1 MQIHHDKHHQTYITK
16 LQTAISQAPTLKGK
30 SLVSSQ
36 KLEHLRKA
44 ALGESTREGTQR
56 AESCLPSVWCLPTW
70 LHIPGVHAAD
80 RIACMQDDL
89 NKAVGTRD
97 IPSDVTTAVRNNGGG
112 HWNHSFFWKILT
124 PAESKEADY
133 QVVAS
138 DELKKGIEEVW
149 GSLNAFQAKFNEAAT
164 AVFGSGWAW
173 LGVDDSGTLVISTT
187 SKIVCS
193 STNWCT
199 LQISCK
205 SLHMLQMLTLLS
217 GLKSTAHLKACA
229 HSRSLFSDVHSMDSM
244 LVCIQAMLIVEAMYM
259 SAPHSFLPTAASST
273 TSSSYS
279 LLCATTQQLRRDAFN
294 ANAQMSSQMHSSSP
308 ETSFHSCV

>member
-1 MQIHHDKHHQTYITK
+1 LPFAPDALEPFIDTATMQIHHDKHHQTYITK

-36 KLEHLRKA
+36 ELEHLCKA
-44 ALGESTREGTQR
+44 TLGESTTEGTNR
-56 AESCLPSVWCLPTW
+56 GKSWLCLPSVWCLSTR
-70 LHIPGVHAAD
+70 LHIPGLNATD
-80 RIACMQDDL
+80 RVACMQDDL

-187 SKIVCS
+187 SEIVYS
-193 STNWCT
+193 SRIWCT
-199 LQISCK
+199 PHIFW
-205 SLHMLQMLTLLS
+205 HFF
-217 GLKSTAHLKACA
+217 A
-229 HSRSLFSDVHSMDSM
+229 
-244 LVCIQAMLIVEAMYM
+244 VC
-259 SAPHSFLPTAASST
+259 T
-273 TSSSYS
+273 
-279 LLCATTQQLRRDAFN
+279 N
-294 ANAQMSSQMHSSSP
+294 AINI
-308 ETSFHSCV
+308 

>member
-1 MQIHHDKHHQTYITK
+1 
-16 LQTAISQAPTLKGK
+16 
-30 SLVSSQ
+30 
-36 KLEHLRKA
+36 
-44 ALGESTREGTQR
+44 
-56 AESCLPSVWCLPTW
+56 
-70 LHIPGVHAAD
+70 
-80 RIACMQDDL
+80 MQDDL

-187 SKIVCS
+187 SKIVYS
-193 STNWCT
+193 SRIWCVLHIFFADLCRLHKRYPCKLFAVKST
-199 LQISCK
+199 SESLCTQQIS
-205 SLHMLQMLTLLS
+205 
-217 GLKSTAHLKACA
+217 
-229 HSRSLFSDVHSMDSM
+229 
-244 LVCIQAMLIVEAMYM
+244 
-259 SAPHSFLPTAASST
+259 LPNSVS
-273 TSSSYS
+273 
-279 LLCATTQQLRRDAFN
+279 
-294 ANAQMSSQMHSSSP
+294 
-308 ETSFHSCV
+308 